1 MNEKKHEKNYGIEW
15 LRILSMYMV
24 AVLHTLGQG
33 GILGSFKQG
42 DLSFSIAWFL
52 ETAAFGAVD
61 CFALIS
67 GYVGYHSHFRY
78 KKGLRLWFLT
88 FFYTLGITILFA
100 IFMPEVVTKD
110 QWIAAFFPIMKKQ
123 YWYMTAYAG
132 LFILIPILNR
142 AIVNLSGRELLKICI
157 AIFLVFSLIPTLF
170 K

>member
-78 KKGLRLWFLT
+78 KKGMRLWFQT

-100 IFMPEVVTKD
+100 RSCHKGSMD
-110 QWIAAFFPIMKKQ
+110 CC
-123 YWYMTAYAG
+123 
-132 LFILIPILNR
+132 ILSYHEKAILVYDSIRRIIYFNP
-142 AIVNLSGRELLKICI
+142 N
-157 AIFLVFSLIPTLF
+157 F
-170 K
+170 KSCDCQSFWKRTS

>member
-78 KKGLRLWFLT
+78 KKGLRLWFQT

-100 IFMPEVVTKD
+100 IFMPEAVTKD

-123 YWYMTAYAG
+123 YWYMTAYCRIIY
-132 LFILIPILNR
+132 FNPN
-142 AIVNLSGRELLKICI
+142 
-157 AIFLVFSLIPTLF
+157 F
-170 K
+170 KSCNCQSFRKRTS

>member
-33 GILGSFKQG
+33 GIIGSFKQG

-52 ETAAFGAVD
+52 EIAAFGAVD

-78 KKGLRLWFLT
+78 KKGLRIWFQT
-88 FFYTLGITILFA
+88 FFLHAWNHYFICHIYARSCHKRSMDCCLLSYHEKAILVYDS
-100 IFMPEVVTKD
+100 IR
-110 QWIAAFFPIMKKQ
+110 WIIYFNPNFKSCDCQSFWK
-123 YWYMTAYAG
+123 
-132 LFILIPILNR
+132 R
-142 AIVNLSGRELLKICI
+142 AS
-157 AIFLVFSLIPTLF
+157 
-170 K
+170 

>member
-78 KKGLRLWFLT
+78 KKGLRLWFQT
-88 FFYTLGITILFA
+88 FFYTIGITILFA
-100 IFMPEVVTKD
+100 IFMPK
-110 QWIAAFFPIMKKQ
+110 
-123 YWYMTAYAG
+123 
-132 LFILIPILNR
+132 IPPCPS
-142 AIVNLSGRELLKICI
+142 V
-157 AIFLVFSLIPTLF
+157 
-170 K
+170 

>member
-1 MNEKKHEKNYGIEW
+1 
-15 LRILSMYMV
+15 MYMV

-78 KKGLRLWFLT
+78 KRVCAFGFRPFLHDWNHY
-88 FFYTLGITILFA
+88 FICHI
-100 IFMPEVVTKD
+100 
-110 QWIAAFFPIMKKQ
+110 
-123 YWYMTAYAG
+123 YA
-132 LFILIPILNR
+132 
-142 AIVNLSGRELLKICI
+142 
-157 AIFLVFSLIPTLF
+157 
-170 K
+170 

>member
-78 KKGLRLWFLT
+78 KKGSAPLVSDLFLHAWNHH
-88 FFYTLGITILFA
+88 FICHI
-100 IFMPEVVTKD
+100 
-110 QWIAAFFPIMKKQ
+110 
-123 YWYMTAYAG
+123 YA
-132 LFILIPILNR
+132 
-142 AIVNLSGRELLKICI
+142 
-157 AIFLVFSLIPTLF
+157 
-170 K
+170 

>member
-1 MNEKKHEKNYGIEW
+1 MNEKKHEINYGIEW

-78 KKGLRLWFLT
+78 KKGLRLWFQT
-88 FFYTLGITILFA
+88 FFSDHEKAIL
-100 IFMPEVVTKD
+100 VYD
-110 QWIAAFFPIMKKQ
+110 
-123 YWYMTAYAG
+123 
-132 LFILIPILNR
+132 
-142 AIVNLSGRELLKICI
+142 
-157 AIFLVFSLIPTLF
+157 SLCRIIYFNPNF
-170 K
+170 KSCDCQSFRKRVS

>member
-1 MNEKKHEKNYGIEW
+1 MNEKKHEINYGIDW

-52 ETAAFGAVD
+52 ETSAFGAVD

-78 KKGLRLWFLT
+78 KKGAFGFRLFFTRLESLFYLPYLCLKLSQMINGLLPSFL
-88 FFYTLGITILFA
+88 
-100 IFMPEVVTKD
+100 
-110 QWIAAFFPIMKKQ
+110 
-123 YWYMTAYAG
+123 
-132 LFILIPILNR
+132 
-142 AIVNLSGRELLKICI
+142 S
-157 AIFLVFSLIPTLF
+157 
-170 K
+170 

>member
-1 MNEKKHEKNYGIEW
+1 MNEKKHEKKYGIEW

-33 GILGSFKQG
+33 GIIGSFKQG

-78 KKGLRLWFLT
+78 KKGMRLWFQT

-100 IFMPEVVTKD
+100 IFKTTSSSKILPVILTPTGIEETL
-110 QWIAAFFPIMKKQ
+110 
-123 YWYMTAYAG
+123 AYG
-132 LFILIPILNR
+132 IVILGKPPKL
-142 AIVNLSGRELLKICI
+142 AI
-157 AIFLVFSLIPTLF
+157 AIWFSSN

>member
-61 CFALIS
+61 CFALIQ
-67 GYVGYHSHFRY
+67 
-78 KKGLRLWFLT
+78 RLCWISLT
-88 FFYTLGITILFA
+88 F
-100 IFMPEVVTKD
+100 
-110 QWIAAFFPIMKKQ
+110 
-123 YWYMTAYAG
+123 
-132 LFILIPILNR
+132 
-142 AIVNLSGRELLKICI
+142 
-157 AIFLVFSLIPTLF
+157 SL
-170 K
+170 